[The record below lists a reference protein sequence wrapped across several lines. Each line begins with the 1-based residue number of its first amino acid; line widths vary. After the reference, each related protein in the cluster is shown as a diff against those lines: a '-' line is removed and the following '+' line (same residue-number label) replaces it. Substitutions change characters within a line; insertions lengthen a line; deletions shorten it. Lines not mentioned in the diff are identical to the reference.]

1 MQLNIEKNIV
11 NKKYID
17 KVIIYFV
24 TLLKLN
30 YITKQQQKETKQ

>member
-1 MQLNIEKNIV
+1 MQLNIGKNIV

-17 KVIIYFV
+17 KVIINFV

-30 YITKQQQKETKQ
+30 YITKQQHKETKQ